1 MALSLLWGLHWAGC
15 ILLLLLLVAAG
26 GESSWL
32 DLGCRPGPTDTTL
45 LPGQEAI
52 LHCDLDDTEVS
63 SNVTWWKDNLQLITE
78 DFTVLLDGSLV
89 ISQGEGTS
97 IEGSYFCTI
106 RNSFGVLQGRT
117 GTVRWAGLPPFHLH
131 PEPQDAL
138 ENSLARFECGING
151 SPTPQITWQK
161 DQVPVPSSNRIV
173 ILPSGVLQIIGVQQ
187 EDEGLYRCVAAN
199 SLTIRYSNEAQLS
212 VQKDWKPLPDELT
225 IVRAPQNL
233 TVAVGQSAVM
243 ECIAEGDVT
252 PVISWSRQDGK
263 PISFD
268 IILLGEGS
276 LLIQQVQAH
285 HAGVYVCRAKNPQ
298 SQHFVTISAHL
309 HVLVPPVIT
318 QPPETITRAR
328 AGTARFVCRAE
339 GDPEPAISWL
349 KNGEALFSNGRVRIQ
364 PRGSLVITQVALED
378 TGYYQ
383 CVAENIMGSICAV
396 AKLHVTVQ
404 EGLPGPPQAL
414 KSQAVTSKTISVA
427 WDKPESNWERVVGFS
442 LHYTKTDGS
451 NNEEYQFAV
460 NSNTT
465 DFTVRYLEPGTG
477 YTFYVVAYSQQGASR
492 ASEPM
497 AVQTLDD
504 VPGAAPMLALS
515 SHDPENL
522 HVKWL
527 PLLLE
532 MRNGQITKY
541 RIEYCTQKDGVV
553 SVLEVGGN
561 ETQIMLSSL
570 QPNTVYKVRISAA
583 TTAGYGVPSNWVLH
597 RTLDRVNQTYV
608 DQAPIQLQVIAHTD
622 SLLVTWQLPYS
633 DFQVTGYRLYY
644 RMVCPLLN
652 HSISCPRQ
660 GQDDWDVGPIK
671 LKKKRKQ
678 YDLTHLIPGQ
688 LYQVKLVTYNKK
700 QEVQTAMWEGRTR
713 QILSAP
719 PDLIDQKIPPLPPS
733 HIQVTPN
740 SSTSMLMRW
749 RKPLISSKI
758 VKYTVRCGPWGAK
771 NASMFSYHH
780 SAQEEILINGLKPY
794 TRYEFAVQSSGAG
807 VDGPYSNIVEKMTL
821 PDRPSSAPTD
831 LVLQPL
837 SQLSIQVH
845 WRPPVE
851 SNGIIVQY
859 LILYTANK
867 SHPDEMWTVLT
878 REGNTFSA
886 EVDGLQSGTKY
897 YFKMGAKTMSGWGP
911 YSRVVEVETLP
922 PRPPDVLDMNS
933 VTGIIV
939 GVCLSLLCL
948 LLCMCASFQQGKQR
962 EVGSDLGS
970 RSTRGPSSYQRARQ
984 GSCSQTHCQDSHEL
998 ETLMPPAQE
1007 DTSSLPVSDLLGSH
1021 SLVLNPPTEDKNQ
1034 VKVKPSWNGSVTQNW
1049 ANHITSY
1056 ADTIT
1061 GDLTCAANGS
1071 ANHMTSGGLRMVL
1084 HDISFEPHKVDV
1096 GRNPRN
1102 PSQNQVEAD
1111 VIVHSDFSAS
1121 ERSGHCAGLDSE
1133 EEEEL
1138 SLDPDKVQAETC
1150 LTLVSN
1156 PQTESIVTENGS
1168 HEWSSQPLMAISTEQ
1183 SLNSIAAKNQHLA
1196 NGIQCAR
1203 SVDFQENQAIM
1214 GLPFTVDS
1222 GDPCPED
1229 VTLTSKA
1236 QQELPLS
1243 NTPDSLQ
1250 PLDLEEIVH

>member
-15 ILLLLLLVAAG
+15 ILLLAAG
-26 GESSWL
+26 GQSTWL

-52 LHCDLDDTEVS
+52 LHCDLDDSEVS
-63 SNVTWWKDNLQLITE
+63 NNVTWWKDGEQLNTE

-89 ISQGEGTS
+89 ISQGEGAS
-97 IEGSYFCTI
+97 VEGSYFCSI
-106 RNSFGVLQGRT
+106 KNSFGVLQGRT
-117 GTVRWAGLPPFHLH
+117 GTVRLAGLPPFHLH
-131 PEPQDAL
+131 PEPQVVL
-138 ENSLARFECGING
+138 ENTLARFECGING

-161 DQVPVPSSNRIV
+161 DQVPLPSSSNRIIV
-173 ILPSGVLQIIGVQQ
+173 LPSGVLQIVGVQQ

-199 SLTIRYSNEAQLS
+199 TLSIRYSNEAQLS
-212 VQKDWKPLPDELT
+212 VKKDWKPLPDELT
-225 IVRAPQNL
+225 IIRAPQNL

-243 ECIAEGDVT
+243 ECIAEGNVT
-252 PVISWSRQDGK
+252 PVVSWSRQDGK

-268 IILLGEGS
+268 IILLGETS

-285 HAGVYVCRAKNPQ
+285 HAGVYVCRAKKPE
-298 SQHFVTISAHL
+298 SQHFVAISAHL

-339 GDPEPAISWL
+339 GDPEPTITWL
-349 KNGEALFSNGRVRIQ
+349 KNGEVLPSNGRVRIQ

-383 CVAENIMGSICAV
+383 CVAENILGSVCAI

-414 KSQAVTSKTISVA
+414 KSQAVTSKTVTVA
-427 WDKPESNWERVVGFS
+427 WERPESNWERVVGFS
-442 LHYTKTDGS
+442 LHYAKSGGL

-460 NSNTT
+460 NNNTT
-465 DFTVRYLEPGTG
+465 EFTVRYLEPGTS

-492 ASEPM
+492 ASEHLV
-497 AVQTLDD
+497 VQTLDD

-515 SHDPENL
+515 SDGPEDL

-527 PLLLE
+527 PLLPE

-541 RIEYCTQKDGVV
+541 RIEYCTQRDGVV
-553 SVLEVGGN
+553 STLEAGAN
-561 ETQIMLSSL
+561 ETQVTLSSL
-570 QPNTVYKVRISAA
+570 QADTVYKVRISAA

-597 RTLDRVNQTYV
+597 RTLDRVNQTLVV
-608 DQAPIQLQVIAHTD
+608 DQAPIQLQVIAHID
-622 SLLVTWQLPYS
+622 SLLVSWQLPHS
-633 DFQVTGYRLYY
+633 DFQVTGFRLYY
-644 RMVCPLLN
+644 RMVCPTANYTSL
-652 HSISCPRQ
+652 CPRQ
-660 GQDDWDVGPIK
+660 EQNEWDVGPIK

-678 YDLTHLIPGQ
+678 YDLTHLTPRQ
-688 LYQVKLVTYNKK
+688 LYQVKLVAYNKK
-700 QEVQTAMWEGRTR
+700 QEVQTVMWEGRTR
-713 QILSAP
+713 STLAIP

-733 HIQVTPN
+733 HIQVMPN
-740 SSTSMLMRW
+740 SSTSMVVKW
-749 RKPLISSKI
+749 RKPIISSKI
-758 VKYTVRCGPWGAK
+758 VKYTVRCGPSATK
-771 NASMFSYHH
+771 NASLFSYHN
-780 SAQEEILINGLKPY
+780 SVSEEILIGGLKPY
-794 TRYEFAVQSSGAG
+794 SRYEFAVQSSGAG

-821 PDRPSSAPTD
+821 PDRPSSAPAD
-831 LVLQPL
+831 LVLEPL
-837 SQLSIQVH
+837 SQFSVQMH

-867 SHPDEMWTVLT
+867 SHPDGMWTVLT
-878 REGNTFSA
+878 KDGTTFSA

-897 YFKMGAKTMSGWGP
+897 YFKMGAKTVSGWGP
-911 YSRVVEVETLP
+911 YSNVVEVETLP
-922 PRPPDVLDMNS
+922 PRLPDVLDMNS

-939 GVCLSLLCL
+939 GVCLCLLCL
-948 LLCMCASFQQGKQR
+948 LLCMCASFQQGKQGD
-962 EVGSDLGS
+962 VGSDLGP
-970 RSTRGPSSYQRARQ
+970 RTTRGPSSYQRARQ

-1007 DTSSLPVSDLLGSH
+1007 DTPSLSVPNLLGSH

-1071 ANHMTSGGLRMVL
+1071 ANHMTSGGLRMAL
-1084 HDISFEPHKVDV
+1084 HDISYESHKMDV
-1096 GRNPRN
+1096 GKNQRN

-1138 SLDPDKVQAETC
+1138 SLDPNKDQAETC
-1150 LTLVSN
+1150 LTAVPDL
-1156 PQTESIVTENGS
+1156 QTQGMVTENGS
-1168 HEWSSQPLMAISTEQ
+1168 QDWSCQPLMAISTEQ
-1183 SLNSIAAKNQHLA
+1183 SLNSLTTKSQHLA

-1203 SVDFQENQAIM
+1203 SLDFQENQAIM

-1222 GDPCPED
+1222 GGPCSED
-1229 VTLTSKA
+1229 VSLTSKG
-1236 QQELPLS
+1236 QQELPQS

-1250 PLDLEEIVH
+1250 PLNLEEIVH

>member
-15 ILLLLLLVAAG
+15 ILVLLLLVAAG
-26 GESSWL
+26 GESTWL

-52 LHCDLDDTEVS
+52 LHCDLDDTEL
-63 SNVTWWKDNLQLITE
+63 SNNFTWWKDGEQLTKE
-78 DFTVLLDGSLV
+78 DLTVLLDGSLV
-89 ISQGEGTS
+89 ISQGEGAS
-97 IEGSYFCTI
+97 IEGSYYCTI
-106 RNSFGVLQGRT
+106 KNSFGVLQGRT
-117 GTVRWAGLPPFHLH
+117 GTVRLAGLPSFHLH
-131 PEPQDAL
+131 PEPQVVL

-161 DQVPVPSSNRIV
+161 DQVPLPSNNRVI

-199 SLTIRYSNEAQLS
+199 TLSIRYSNEAQLS
-212 VQKDWKPLPDELT
+212 VKKEWKRLPEELA
-225 IVRAPQNL
+225 IIRAPQNL

-243 ECIAEGDVT
+243 ECIAEGNLT
-252 PVISWSRQDGK
+252 PVVSWSRQDGK

-268 IILLGEGS
+268 ISLLGETS
-276 LLIQQVQAH
+276 LVIQQVQAH
-285 HAGVYVCRAKNPQ
+285 HAGVYVCRAKKPQ
-298 SQHFVTISAHL
+298 SQHFITISAHL

-318 QPPETITRAR
+318 QPPEAITRAR
-328 AGTARFVCRAE
+328 AGTARFVCRVD
-339 GDPEPAISWL
+339 GDPEPTISWL
-349 KNGEALFSNGRVRIQ
+349 KNGQVLLSNGRVRIQ

-383 CVAENIMGSICAV
+383 CVAENILGSTCAI
-396 AKLHVTVQ
+396 ARLHVTVL

-414 KSQAVTSKTISVA
+414 RPQAITSKTVTVA
-427 WDKPESNWERVVGFS
+427 WERPESNWERVVGFS
-442 LHYTKTDGS
+442 LHYAKTGGS

-460 NSNTT
+460 NNNTT
-465 DFTVRYLEPGTG
+465 DFTVRYLEPGTS
-477 YTFYVVAYSQQGASR
+477 YTFYIVAYSQQGASR
-492 ASEPM
+492 ASESLV
-497 AVQTLDD
+497 VQTLDD

-515 SHDPENL
+515 SDAPEDL

-527 PLLLE
+527 PLLSE
-532 MRNGQITKY
+532 MRNGQLTKY
-541 RIEYCTQKDGVV
+541 RIEYSTQRDGVIRI
-553 SVLEVGGN
+553 LEAGGN
-561 ETQIMLSSL
+561 ETQITLSSL
-570 QPNTVYKVRISAA
+570 QPNTIYKVRISAA

-597 RTLDRVNQTYV
+597 RTLDRVNQTQV

-622 SLLVTWQLPYS
+622 SLLVSWQLPHS
-633 DFQVTGYRLYY
+633 DFQVTGFRLYY
-644 RMVCPLLN
+644 RMVCPMSN
-652 HSISCPRQ
+652 HNISCPQQ
-660 GQDDWDVGPIK
+660 GQNDWDVGPIK
-671 LKKKRKQ
+671 VKKRRKQ
-678 YDLTHLIPGQ
+678 YDLTHLTPGQ
-688 LYQVKLVTYNKK
+688 LYQVKLVAYNKK
-700 QEVQTAMWEGRTR
+700 QEGQTVMWEGRTR
-713 QILSAP
+713 PVPAAP

-740 SSTSMLMRW
+740 SSTSMLVRW
-749 RKPLISSKI
+749 RTPIISSKI

-771 NASMFSYHH
+771 NASSFAYHN
-780 SAQEEILINGLKPY
+780 SVSEEVLISELKPY
-794 TRYEFAVQSSGAG
+794 TRYEIAVQSSGAG

-821 PDRPSSAPTD
+821 PDRPFSAPAD
-831 LVLQPL
+831 LMLQPL
-837 SQLSIQVH
+837 SQFSVQVH

-878 REGNTFSA
+878 KEGNIFSA

-897 YFKMGAKTMSGWGP
+897 YFKMGAKTVSGWGP
-911 YSRVVEVETLP
+911 YSSVVEVETLP

-939 GVCLSLLCL
+939 GVCLCLLCL

-962 EVGSDLGS
+962 DVGSDLGS

-998 ETLMPPAQE
+998 ETLMPPPQE
-1007 DTSSLPVSDLLGSH
+1007 ETPSLPVPDLEGSH

-1034 VKVKPSWNGSVTQNW
+1034 VKLKPSWNGSVTQNW

-1056 ADTIT
+1056 ADAIT
-1061 GDLTCAANGS
+1061 GDATCAANGS

-1084 HDISFEPHKVDV
+1084 HEISYEPHKVDV
-1096 GRNPRN
+1096 GRNHRN

-1121 ERSGHCAGLDSE
+1121 ERSGHCAELDSE

-1138 SLDPDKVQAETC
+1138 SLDPDKDQTETC
-1150 LTLVSN
+1150 STPVFN
-1156 PQTESIVTENGS
+1156 PQTQSVVTEHDS
-1168 HEWSSQPLMAISTEQ
+1168 QDWSSQALMAISTEQ
-1183 SLNSIAAKNQHLA
+1183 SLNSITTKSQHLA
-1196 NGIQCAR
+1196 NGIQR
-1203 SVDFQENQAIM
+1203 SVDFQENQAVM
-1214 GLPFTVDS
+1214 GLPFTVDG
-1222 GDPCPED
+1222 GDPCSEEMS
-1229 VTLTSKA
+1229 LTSKA

-1250 PLDLEEIVH
+1250 PLNPEEIVH

>member
-1 MALSLLWGLHWAGC
+1 MIHTFNC
-15 ILLLLLLVAAG
+15 V
-26 GESSWL
+26 
-32 DLGCRPGPTDTTL
+32 
-45 LPGQEAI
+45 
-52 LHCDLDDTEVS
+52 
-63 SNVTWWKDNLQLITE
+63 
-78 DFTVLLDGSLV
+78 VLYL
-89 ISQGEGTS
+89 E
-97 IEGSYFCTI
+97 
-106 RNSFGVLQGRT
+106 
-117 GTVRWAGLPPFHLH
+117 GLPPFHLH
-131 PEPQDAL
+131 PEPQVVL

-151 SPTPQITWQK
+151 SPAPQITWQK
-161 DQVPVPSSNRIV
+161 DQVPLASSNRII
-173 ILPSGVLQIIGVQQ
+173 ILPSGVLQIIGVQP

-199 SLTIRYSNEAQLS
+199 TLSIRYSDEAQLS
-212 VQKDWKPLPDELT
+212 VKKDWKPLPDELT
-225 IVRAPQNL
+225 IIRAPQNL

-243 ECIAEGDVT
+243 ECIAEGNVT
-252 PVISWSRQDGK
+252 PAISWYRQDGK

-268 IILLGEGS
+268 IILLGETG

-339 GDPEPAISWL
+339 GDPEPTISWL
-349 KNGEALFSNGRVRIQ
+349 KNGQVLPSNGRVRIQ
-364 PRGSLVITQVALED
+364 PRGSLVITQVTLED

-383 CVAENIMGSICAV
+383 CVAENILGSICAI

-414 KSQAVTSKTISVA
+414 KSQIVTSKTVTVV
-427 WDKPESNWERVVGFS
+427 WERPESNWERVVGFA
-442 LHYTKTDGS
+442 LHYAKTGGS

-460 NSNTT
+460 NNNTT
-465 DFTVRYLEPGTG
+465 EFTVRYLEPGTS
-477 YTFYVVAYSQQGASR
+477 YTFYIVAYSQQGASR
-492 ASEPM
+492 ASEPLV
-497 AVQTLDD
+497 VQTLDD

-515 SHDPENL
+515 SDAPQDI

-527 PLLLE
+527 PLLPE

-541 RIEYCTQKDGVV
+541 RIEFCTQRDGVV
-553 SVLEVGGN
+553 SMLEVGGN
-561 ETQIMLSSL
+561 ETQVTLSSL

-583 TTAGYGVPSNWVLH
+583 TTAGYGVPSNWLLH
-597 RTLDRVNQTYV
+597 RTLDRVNQTQEV
-608 DQAPIQLQVIAHTD
+608 DKAPIQLQVIAHTD
-622 SLLVTWQLPYS
+622 SLLVSWQLPHS

-644 RMVCPLLN
+644 RMMCPVLYHN
-652 HSISCPRQ
+652 ISCPRQ
-660 GQDDWDVGPIK
+660 GQNDWDVGPIK

-678 YDLTHLIPGQ
+678 YDLTHLTPGQ
-688 LYQVKLVTYNKK
+688 LYQVKLVAFNKK
-700 QEVQTAMWEGRTR
+700 QEVQTVMWEGRTR
-713 QILSAP
+713 QILATP

-733 HIQVTPN
+733 HIQATPN
-740 SSTSMLMRW
+740 SSTSLLVRW
-749 RKPLISSKI
+749 RRPIISSKI

-771 NASMFSYHH
+771 NASMFTYHN
-780 SAQEEILINGLKPY
+780 SGLEEILISGLKPY
-794 TRYEFAVQSSGAG
+794 TKYELAVQSSGAG
-807 VDGPYSNIVEKMTL
+807 IEGPYSNIVEKMTL
-821 PDRPSSAPTD
+821 PDRPFSAPAD

-837 SQLSIQVH
+837 SQFSVQVH

-878 REGNTFSA
+878 KDGNVFSA

-897 YFKMGAKTMSGWGP
+897 YFKMGAKTVSGWGP
-911 YSRVVEVETLP
+911 YSNVVEVETLP

-939 GVCLSLLCL
+939 GVCLCLLCL

-962 EVGSDLGS
+962 DVGSDLGS

-1007 DTSSLPVSDLLGSH
+1007 DTPVPAPDLLGSH

-1084 HDISFEPHKVDV
+1084 HEISYEPQKVDV
-1096 GRNPRN
+1096 VRNHRN

-1138 SLDPDKVQAETC
+1138 SLDPDKDKAETC
-1150 LTLVSN
+1150 LTPVSN
-1156 PQTESIVTENGS
+1156 PQTQSIATENGS
-1168 HEWSSQPLMAISTEQ
+1168 QDWSSQPLMAISTEQ
-1183 SLNSIAAKNQHLA
+1183 NLNSVATKSQHLA

-1203 SVDFQENQAIM
+1203 SVDLQENQAVIS
-1214 GLPFTVDS
+1214 LPFTVDT
-1222 GDPCPED
+1222 GDPCSED
-1229 VTLTSKA
+1229 VSITSKA

-1250 PLDLEEIVH
+1250 PLNPEEIVH